1 MWLQF
6 WSFLDRVLFGPA
18 SVGARPPAVLL
29 RVLRYPYAVARDL
42 AHGDINLRAMGLVYT
57 TLLSV
62 VPLIAFAFAM
72 LKGFGAHR
80 TLEPIIYKF
89 FEPIGEAGAH
99 DITQRIMEFADNVS
113 GGIVGSVGFALL
125 LWTLIGTIQKVED
138 SFNFLWRVEQ
148 PRSWARRVAEYLS
161 LLIMGPILLV
171 GFLGLSHATFGR
183 IDSAAT
189 EVPFLQFVT
198 QWLVN
203 IAPYAMVTT
212 LFMAMYMFVPN
223 TRVQWKPALIGALTA
238 GVIWAAVGKVFTG
251 LVMLSA
257 RITLVYAGFVSIVG
271 ALLWTYLGWVILLAG
286 TQLSF
291 YIQNPSYLR
300 IGLQPLRLSCSEME
314 QLALKTMFLIGRTH
328 VTGGPRW
335 TINRLAGEIGLPGIA
350 VAQIGATLEK
360 AGLLIVT
367 EDDEFVPGR
376 DVGRIT
382 LQEIVEAARNQ
393 RSGHSSARGLRIPSV
408 ERLSDNLEKAW
419 RDTCAGR
426 TLRDLLDESPLEAT
440 KKDDPATSLPGERHL
455 RQQH

>member
-6 WSFLDRVLFGPA
+6 WSFLDRLLFGPL
-18 SVGARPPAVLL
+18 SVGARPTAVLL

-62 VPLIAFAFAM
+62 VPLVAFAFAV

-80 TLEPIIYKF
+80 ELEPIIYKF
-89 FEPIGEAGAH
+89 FEPMGEAGAH
-99 DITQRIMEFADNVS
+99 DITQHIMEFADNVS

-125 LWTLIGTIQKVED
+125 VWTLLDTIQNVEA

-171 GFLGLSHATFGR
+171 GFLGLSHATIGKA
-183 IDSAAT
+183 INTAVT
-189 EVPFLQFVT
+189 EVPFLQQVT
-198 QWLVN
+198 QWLLSLS
-203 IAPYAMVTT
+203 PYAMVTT
-212 LFMAMYMFVPN
+212 LFMVMYMFVPN
-223 TRVQWKPALIGALTA
+223 TRVQWRPALIGALTA
-238 GVIWAAVGKVFTG
+238 GVIWAAVGKLFTG

-271 ALLWTYLGWVILLAG
+271 ALLWTYLGWLILLAG

-300 IGLQPLRLSCSEME
+300 IGLQPLRLSCAEIE
-314 QLALKTMFLIGRTH
+314 QLAMKAMFLVARTH

-335 TINRLAGEIGLPGIA
+335 TINRIASEIGLPGMA
-350 VAQIGATLEK
+350 VARIGGTLEK

-376 DVGRIT
+376 DIGHIT
-382 LQEIVEAARNQ
+382 LQEILEVARNQ
-393 RSGHSSARGLRIPSV
+393 SSGHSATRGLQIPAV
-408 ERLSDNLEKAW
+408 DRLSDNLEKAW
-419 RDTCAGR
+419 RDTCDGR
-426 TLRDLLDESPLEAT
+426 TLRDLLEESPLEAVQS
-440 KKDDPATSLPGERHL
+440 DDSLAGERQL